1 MPEGNCGQVCDVDDS
16 MRRSVDAT
24 AAGTGDGAGA
34 GCLLAFLGVCVGFG
48 VWLPGARA
56 GLGGGFE
63 GERDWSLL
71 YVELPVM
78 VLGVPALTLASWA
91 LVRAAMGGRGGRW
104 ARVAVSAGTAVAA
117 LVVLGLA
124 CLAWWAAR
132 DAGRTPI

>member
-1 MPEGNCGQVCDVDDS
+1 M
-16 MRRSVDAT
+16 
-24 AAGTGDGAGA
+24 
-34 GCLLAFLGVCVGFG
+34 GFG

>member
-1 MPEGNCGQVCDVDDS
+1 MR
-16 MRRSVDAT
+16 RRSVDA
-24 AAGTGDGAGA
+24 AGA
-34 GCLLAFLGVCVGFG
+34 GCLLAFLGACVGCG
-48 VWLPGARA
+48 VWLSGARA

-63 GERDWSLL
+63 GEREWSLL

-78 VLGVPALTLASWA
+78 MLGVPALTLASWA
-91 LVRAAMGGRGGRW
+91 SVRAVMGGRGGRRV
-104 ARVAVSAGTAVAA
+104 RVAVSVGTAVAA